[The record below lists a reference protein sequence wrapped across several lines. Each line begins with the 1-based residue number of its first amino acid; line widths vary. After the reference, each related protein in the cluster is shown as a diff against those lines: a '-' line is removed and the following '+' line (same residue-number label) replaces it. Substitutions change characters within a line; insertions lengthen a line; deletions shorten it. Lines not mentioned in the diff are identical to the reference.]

1 MNKQR
6 IIAMIPARI
15 GSTRLKL
22 KNLALINKKP
32 MIAYSILAA
41 KKSGIFDNIVIN
53 SDSEIFKSIADR
65 YGVDFYKR
73 PKNLGGSKT
82 KSDDVVLDFVNQF
95 SSDTV
100 VWVNPISPLQTGD
113 EIKKVVQ
120 YFQNEDL
127 DSLITVKSE
136 QVHCTYLGKPI
147 NFEEM
152 GKFAQTQDLEPV
164 NPFVYSIMMWKTKP
178 FIEAMNKNGFAF
190 FVGKVG
196 FYPVSKLS
204 TLIVKN
210 EEDLRLADYI
220 LRSKEKK
227 NSNIEYDK
235 LAVSLLKK

>member
-1 MNKQR
+1 MG

-41 KKSGIFDNIVIN
+41 KASGVFDRIVIN

-73 PKNLGGSKT
+73 PKRLGSSKT
-82 KSDDVVLDFVNQF
+82 KSDDVVFDFIKQF
-95 SSDTV
+95 TADTV
-100 VWVNPISPLQTGD
+100 VWVNPISPLQTGN
-113 EIKKVVQ
+113 EIQKVVRH
-120 YFQNEDL
+120 FKKENL

-147 NFEEM
+147 NFDES

-178 FIEAMNKNGFAF
+178 FTEAMNKNGYAF

-204 TLIVKN
+204 TLIIKN
-210 EEDLRLADYI
+210 EEDLILADYI
-220 LRSKEKK
+220 LRTKEKK
-227 NSNIEYDK
+227 NSKIEYDE
-235 LAVSLLKK
+235 LAIHFLKQ